1 MFSSLTASCFP
12 TRGRRV
18 QVSEEDPVTIH
29 FEEEAHFR
37 KEAYT
42 SRANTEF
49 LRNLAQDD
57 HALGKLP
64 DIPHAKLGV
73 IRLDYHYPAQIGDID
88 DPDSFEYP
96 VVYRAVPG
104 LTFQMCMEGK
114 MTPEVEEDFVAAIK
128 YLDEQGVSA
137 ITGDCGFM
145 LWFQELASQH
155 THLPIAMSSLCS
167 LPSISVSLSKHEKIA
182 IFTANGSSLETMH
195 DLIKEMCGIDSHQDK
210 FVIVGCEDVEGF
222 DPIFVG
228 EKLDIEK
235 ATAGIVEKAKRVIR
249 EHPIRGILFECT
261 QLPPFSDAV
270 RAATHKPVWDA
281 ITNAD
286 FFIRAF
292 VDNPRFGLN
301 DWHAPWDGVNDRYVL
316 GDCLTPASK
325 KKLVTIQRGD
335 TVLAPSHFGG
345 LGGA

>member
-1 MFSSLTASCFP
+1 MFSSLTAWCLPSSE
-12 TRGRRV
+12 RSV
-18 QVSEEDPVTIH
+18 QISEEDPVATH
-29 FEEEAHFR
+29 FEREPYSCR
-37 KEAYT
+37 T
-42 SRANTEF
+42 NTEF
-49 LRNLAQDD
+49 LRSLAQDERIVASPC
-57 HALGKLP
+57 ALGKLP
-64 DIPHAKLGV
+64 QIPHAKLGV
-73 IRLDYHYPAQIGDID
+73 IRLDYHYPMQPGDID
-88 DPDSFEYP
+88 DPDSFEFP

-104 LTFQMCMEGK
+104 LTFQMCMKGK
-114 MTPEVEEDFVAAIK
+114 MTPEVEEDFIAAIK
-128 YLDEQGVSA
+128 YLDAQGVSA

-145 LWFQELASQH
+145 LWFQDLASKH

-167 LPSISVSLSKHEKIA
+167 LPSVTVSLSNHGKIA
-182 IFTANGSSLETMH
+182 IFTANGASLEPMH
-195 DLIKEMCGIDSHQDK
+195 DLIKDMCGIDPNQDK

-235 ATAGIVEKAKRVIR
+235 ATVGIVAKAKTVIK
-249 EHPIRGILFECT
+249 EHPIRGFLFECT

-286 FFIRAF
+286 VFIRAF

-301 DWHAPWDGVNDRYVL
+301 DWHAPWDGVNDKYVL
-316 GDCLTPASK
+316 GDNLTPSSR
-325 KKLVTIQRGD
+325 KKLVTIKRGC
-335 TVLAPSHFGG
+335 TKAAPSR

>member
-1 MFSSLTASCFP
+1 MFSSVIASCFP
-12 TRGRRV
+12 ARGRHV
-18 QVSEEDPVTIH
+18 QISEEEPDVIP
-29 FEEEAHFR
+29 FEEEPYSC
-37 KEAYT
+37 K
-42 SRANTEF
+42 ANAEF
-49 LRNLAQDD
+49 LRSLAEDGKPNATPC
-57 HALGKLP
+57 ALGKLP
-64 DIPHAKLGV
+64 QIPHAKLGV
-73 IRLDYHYPAQIGDID
+73 IRLDYNYPAQPGDID

-114 MTPEVEEDFVAAIK
+114 MTPEVEKDFIAAIK
-128 YLDEQGVSA
+128 YLDGQGVSA

-167 LPSISVSLSKHEKIA
+167 LPSMTIALSHHGKIA
-182 IFTANGSSLETMH
+182 IFTADSSSFETMH
-195 DLIKEMCGIDSHQDK
+195 DLVKDMCGIDAHEDK

-228 EKLDIEK
+228 GKLDLEK
-235 ATAGIVEKAKRVIR
+235 ATAGIVEKAKKVIC
-249 EHPIRGILFECT
+249 EYPIRGILLECT
-261 QLPPFSDAV
+261 QLPPFADAI

-286 FFIRAF
+286 FFIRPF

-301 DWHAPWDGVNDRYVL
+301 DWHTPWDGVNDKYVL
-316 GDCLTPASK
+316 GDNLTPASR
-325 KKLVTIQRGD
+325 KKLVTIQRGNT
-335 TVLAPSHFGG
+335 TVTPSV

>member
-1 MFSSLTASCFP
+1 MLSALTSSCFP
-12 TRGRRV
+12 TRGRHV
-18 QVSEEDPVTIH
+18 QIAEEDPVTIYFDEH
-29 FEEEAHFR
+29 
-37 KEAYT
+37 AY
-42 SRANTEF
+42 SSSANIEF
-49 LRNLAQDD
+49 LRSIAENSEA
-57 HALGKLP
+57 HGTPCALGKLP
-64 DIPHAKLGV
+64 HIPHAKLGV
-73 IRLDYHYPAQIGDID
+73 IRLDYNYPTQAGDID
-88 DPDSFEYP
+88 DPESFEYP

-104 LTFQMCMEGK
+104 LTFEMCMAGK
-114 MTPEVEEDFVAAIK
+114 MTPEVEEDFIAAIK
-128 YLDEQGVSA
+128 FLDAQGVSV

-145 LWFQELASQH
+145 LWFQEVASKH
-155 THLPIAMSSLCS
+155 THLPIALSPLCS
-167 LPSISVSLSKHEKIA
+167 LPSVTVALSNHGKIA
-182 IFTANGSSLETMH
+182 IFTANGSSLETMNCLMKGICGMECH
-195 DLIKEMCGIDSHQDK
+195 DDK

-235 ATAGIVEKAKRVIR
+235 ATIGIVEKAKKVIR

-261 QLPPFSDAV
+261 QLPPFADAV

-301 DWHAPWDGVNDRYVL
+301 DWHAPWDGVNDKYVL
-316 GDCLTPASK
+316 GDNLSPSSQ
-325 KKLVTIQRGD
+325 KKLVTIQRGN
-335 TVLAPSHFGG
+335 TRVPSSQ